1 MLNNSI
7 LGIKINFN
15 LRAAAGK
22 NNENICWARYKN
34 ILRVEGSQL
43 LVLCCESY
51 SPLVEC
57 LHVGNIIERP
67 ELHPRTVPWPDLRL
81 PSHQSAFR
89 SPPCRL
95 SSPPSGHS
103 RQSDRRLGRPVG
115 VI

>member
-1 MLNNSI
+1 M
-7 LGIKINFN
+7 KIF
-15 LRAAAGK
+15 L
-22 NNENICWARYKN
+22 CWARYKN
-34 ILRVEGSQL
+34 LLRVEGWCYI
-43 LVLCCESY
+43 VLCCESY

-103 RQSDRRLGRPVG
+103 RRSDRRLGRRRLLLLMLVKEG
-115 VI
+115 GLLIKCVV